1 MIVPVG
7 GAVGVVLVILII
19 GWFVASAAAGDPIER
34 AKREQ
39 EKRDRKRRERETE

>member
-7 GAVGVVLVILII
+7 GLVGVVMVVLII
-19 GWFVASAAAGDPIER
+19 VWYFASAAAGDPIER

-39 EKRDRKRRERETE
+39 EKRDRKRGV

>member
-7 GAVGVVLVILII
+7 GIVGVVMVVLII
-19 GWFVASAAAGDPIER
+19 AWFLASAAAGDPIER

-39 EKRDRKRRERETE
+39 EKRDRKRRERGD

>member
-7 GAVGVVLVILII
+7 GIVGAIMILLII
-19 GWFVASAAAGDPIER
+19 GWFIASAMAGDPIER

-39 EKRDRKRRERETE
+39 EKRDRKRRERDGV